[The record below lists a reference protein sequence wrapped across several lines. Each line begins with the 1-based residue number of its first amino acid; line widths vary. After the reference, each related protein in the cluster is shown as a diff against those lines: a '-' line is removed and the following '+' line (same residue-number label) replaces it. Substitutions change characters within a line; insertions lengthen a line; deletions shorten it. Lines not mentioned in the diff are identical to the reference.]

1 MANIKISVKFSA
13 FVNYYFD
20 IENVE
25 SLNVEFLKDCGF
37 DSSYMGIDTI
47 GENIK
52 TETDL
57 LAFFVDNYDKMAAIE
72 FVPDEFNTF
81 AEITIDGHTI
91 VLQFDEDDDFI
102 SKYETSRKHAET
114 YKGHDIFAAT
124 IENNGVL
131 YCYAYDAKYPDYY
144 IYFVSLD
151 DVKTYIDWR
160 NK

>member
-13 FVNYYFD
+13 FVNYYFGCNTVD
-20 IENVE
+20 VISV
-25 SLNVEFLKDCGF
+25 STLQDGGF
-37 DSSYMGIDTI
+37 DSDYFDFSDL

-52 TETDL
+52 NEEDFL
-57 LAFFVDNYDKMAAIE
+57 RFIRDNYDKMAVIE
-72 FVPDEFNTF
+72 FVPDKFNTF
-81 AEITIDGHTI
+81 AQITIDGYTI
-91 VLQFDEDDDFI
+91 VLCFDDDDDFI

-131 YCYAYDAKYPDYY
+131 YCYAYNAKYPDYY
-144 IYFVSLD
+144 IYFASLD
-151 DVKTYIDWR
+151 DVKKYIDWR